1 MENHI
6 TTIEAMGNIHIG
18 DSVNI
23 DNRQPV
29 DGSKTLPVF
38 KMDNMKPGLYLHLR
52 LHLGDDLTYTDCFVH
67 EHHLG
72 ELMDSDDGDVRFL
85 DTLDLPDD
93 PAQSIITWH
102 DEKLKDHKEDGTSLA
117 THVGLA
123 HNEAA
128 GVFVGRGD
136 DGRITAIAI
145 DPYDV
150 LLYDRYKGDLKEPFL
165 DYGYLTMVSVGATAQ
180 EMDWAKDS
188 SSDNTIH
195 YIADGTIEDDIY
207 ESSTERDL
215 AKGFVPSTNMIL
227 GRLMQDKAGDYNY
240 AVFATRY
247 DLGRQGIRDM
257 FAAMHQEYENRF
269 APTTV
274 DISDLDVASDKQL

>member
-1 MENHI
+1 
-6 TTIEAMGNIHIG
+6 
-18 DSVNI
+18 
-23 DNRQPV
+23 
-29 DGSKTLPVF
+29 
-38 KMDNMKPGLYLHLR
+38 
-52 LHLGDDLTYTDCFVH
+52 
-67 EHHLG
+67 
-72 ELMDSDDGDVRFL
+72 MDSDDGDVRFL

-102 DEKLKDHKEDGTSLA
+102 DEELKDRKEDGTSLA

-215 AKGFVPSTNMIL
+215 AKGFAPSTNMIL

-269 APTTV
+269 APTTI